1 MLTRPHSSKD
11 ARFSN
16 EELARARYDER
27 GIFLDGRK
35 AELDALRSMGARDA
49 SLGRLYEGHLNGV
62 LLASLYG
69 NHVQRRRAQADSAAG
84 HLFGVWN
91 TQAAD
96 GLEITSTG
104 NSYMLHGS
112 KTWASGADSVTRA
125 LVTAR
130 REDGVTQMCLVRL
143 DETPG
148 IIDDTAWAPLG
159 MEASNSFRI
168 SFDGIRLHADDL
180 IGGPEDYERPPWFF
194 GGALRFTAVHVGIV
208 ERLCED
214 ALAYLTLR
222 GHDASPLQQAR
233 AGEMRIATQSARNW
247 LTCGLDAWLAFD
259 ENPGP
264 TTADRVLDMVDMA
277 RLGVERAALDVIER
291 AIRGVGAHG
300 LLEPLP
306 FGRLVRDL
314 EMYLRQPAPDATLL
328 RVGTRGMGSASASLS
343 SRIADWTGSS
353 R

>member
-1 MLTRPHSSKD
+1 MLTHATPSKD
-11 ARFSN
+11 ARFSI

-27 GIFLDGRK
+27 GIFLAGRK

-69 NHVQRRRAQADSAAG
+69 DRAQRLRALADSAAG

-96 GLEITSTG
+96 GLEITKLG
-104 NSYMLHGS
+104 DAYVLRGS
-112 KTWASGADSVTRA
+112 KTWASGADAVTRA

-130 REDGVTQMCLVRL
+130 REDGATQMCLVRL

-148 IIDDTAWAPLG
+148 VIDGTEWAPLG

-168 SFDGIRLHADDL
+168 SFDGIRLQADDL

-194 GGALRFTAVHVGIV
+194 GGALRFTAVHAGII
-208 ERLCED
+208 ERLCEEV
-214 ALAYLTLR
+214 LAYLTLR
-222 GHDASPLQQAR
+222 GFDTSPLQQAR

-259 ENPGP
+259 ESPSEK
-264 TTADRVLDMVDMA
+264 TAERVVDVVDMA
-277 RLGVERAALDVIER
+277 RLGVERAGLDVIER
-291 AIRGVGAHG
+291 AVRGVGARG

-328 RVGTRGMGSASASLS
+328 RVGTRGMGSASASRS
-343 SRIADWTGSS
+343 ARMAD
-353 R
+353 

>member
-1 MLTRPHSSKD
+1 MLTRPNPPKD

-27 GIFLDGRK
+27 GIFLAGRK

-69 NHVQRRRAQADSAAG
+69 DSVQRLRAHADAAAG

-104 NSYMLHGS
+104 NAYVLHGS

-130 REDGVTQMCLVRL
+130 RPDGATQ
-143 DETPG
+143 
-148 IIDDTAWAPLG
+148 
-159 MEASNSFRI
+159 ASNSFRI

-264 TTADRVLDMVDMA
+264 RTADRVLDMVDMA

-291 AIRGVGAHG
+291 AVRGVGAHG
-300 LLEPLP
+300 LLAPLP

-343 SRIADWTGSS
+343 ARIADWTGSS
-353 R
+353 G

>member
-1 MLTRPHSSKD
+1 MLTRPHPSKD
-11 ARFSN
+11 ARFTN
-16 EELARARYDER
+16 EELGRARYDER

-148 IIDDTAWAPLG
+148 LIDDTAWAPLG
-159 MEASNSFRI
+159 MEASNRIRI

-214 ALAYLTLR
+214 ALA
-222 GHDASPLQQAR
+222 
-233 AGEMRIATQSARNW
+233 
-247 LTCGLDAWLAFD
+247 
-259 ENPGP
+259 
-264 TTADRVLDMVDMA
+264 
-277 RLGVERAALDVIER
+277 
-291 AIRGVGAHG
+291 
-300 LLEPLP
+300 
-306 FGRLVRDL
+306 
-314 EMYLRQPAPDATLL
+314 
-328 RVGTRGMGSASASLS
+328 
-343 SRIADWTGSS
+343 
-353 R
+353 